1 MKVDTHKMLP
11 KLPNIKAEPNGGK
24 RRRKR
29 EKKKEHFANKET
41 SEANRSVRLHFKK
54 DNSKEPN

>member
-1 MKVDTHKMLP
+1 MEEKEEE
-11 KLPNIKAEPNGGK
+11 NE
-24 RRRKR
+24 RRK
-29 EKKKEHFANKET
+29 KNLFANKET